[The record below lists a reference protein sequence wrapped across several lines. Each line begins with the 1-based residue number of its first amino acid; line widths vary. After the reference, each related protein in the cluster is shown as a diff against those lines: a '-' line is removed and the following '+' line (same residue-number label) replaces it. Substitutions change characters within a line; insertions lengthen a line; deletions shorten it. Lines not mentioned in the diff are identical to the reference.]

1 MNKFVNAI
9 EKEMNWKETENGQ
22 TALKST
28 LDACLDLF
36 GTIGALRT
44 RDENEIVTKF
54 AKAYGENPL
63 VAIKT
68 LFYARDIE
76 QGLGERRT
84 FKAILHYLGN
94 AHTQD
99 VVANLENIVKFG
111 RYDDLYC
118 LVGTAAEGAVAAFI
132 KEQVKEDIILLKNG
146 KPVSLIG
153 KWLKSTNT
161 SSAESCKLGKWT
173 AQVLGLTLA
182 QYRKILSAL
191 RKRINLV
198 ETLMVEGRWDEID
211 FTAVP
216 GGAMKKY
223 SSAFARHQEQR
234 FNEYLRALKEGK
246 KVVVEKD
253 GKVIE
258 KEAKINTKHL
268 FPYEIIE
275 KYCKDDDRRWSSY
288 RDYRPTEI
296 QPDLEAMW
304 NGLEDYIQGVQC
316 NTVVMA
322 DVSGSMEGRPM
333 DTSIGLAI
341 YFAER
346 NTGPFHNKFMT
357 FSDTPTFISL
367 PENSTLKDKINV
379 TAEADWDNS
388 TNIEAAFDLI
398 LHVAVKNRLTQDDLP
413 KSLVIITDTEFN
425 KCTSD
430 NSTLYSGWYRQ
441 SRTNMTFYD
450 QMKAKYA
457 AYGYELPEIV
467 FWNVNARNDTYHADA
482 YAPHVRM
489 VSGQAASVF
498 KTLID
503 GKTHT
508 PYEFMLEVL
517 FNERYNCVV
526 LG

>member
-1 MNKFVNAI
+1 MTDFVKAI
-9 EKEMNWKETENGQ
+9 EKETNWKETENGQ
-22 TALKST
+22 TALKFT

-36 GTIGALRT
+36 ATIGALRT

-63 VAIKT
+63 VAVKT
-68 LFYARDIE
+68 LFYSRDIE

-84 FKAILHYLGN
+84 FRAILHYLGD

-99 VVANLENIVKFG
+99 VIANLENIVKFG

-118 LVGTAAEGAVAAFI
+118 LVGTAAESAVAAFI
-132 KEQVKEDIILLKNG
+132 NAQLKEDILLLING
-146 KPVSLIG
+146 EPVSLMA

-161 SSAESCKLGKWT
+161 SSAESRELGRWT
-173 AQVLGLTLA
+173 AQALGITLP

-191 RKRINLV
+191 RRQIKLV
-198 ETLMVEGRWDEID
+198 ETQMVEGRWNEID

-223 SSAFARHQEQR
+223 SKAFKRHQEQR
-234 FNEYLRALKEGK
+234 FDEYLRALKEGK
-246 KVVVEKD
+246 KITVVKD
-253 GKVIE
+253 GKIIE
-258 KEAKINTKHL
+258 KDAKINTKHL
-268 FPYEIIE
+268 YPYEIIE
-275 KYCKDDDRRWSSY
+275 KYAFRSNRIWRSY
-288 RDYRPTEI
+288 NIKSI

-304 NGLEDYIQGVQC
+304 NGLEDYVQGVQS
-316 NTVVMA
+316 NTVVIA
-322 DVSGSMEGRPM
+322 DVSRSMEGRPM

-346 NTGPFHNKFMT
+346 NTGPFRNKFMT
-357 FSDTPTFISL
+357 FSDTPSWISL
-367 PENSTLKDKINV
+367 PENSTLKDKINI

-398 LHVAVKNRLTQDDLP
+398 LNVAVKNHLSQEDLP
-413 KSLVIITDTEFN
+413 KSLVIITDMEFN
-425 KCTSD
+425 KCTCD
-430 NSTLYSGWYRQ
+430 NSVRLTGWG
-441 SRTNMTFYD
+441 SHTNMTFYD

-457 AYGYELPEIV
+457 QYGYELPEIV
-467 FWNVNARNDTYHADA
+467 FWNVNARQDTFHADA
-482 YAPHVRM
+482 YVPHVRM
-489 VSGQAASVF
+489 VSGQSASVF

-517 FNERYNCVV
+517 FNERYKNVV

>member
-1 MNKFVNAI
+1 MTDFVKAI
-9 EKEMNWKETENGQ
+9 EKETNWKETENGQ

-36 GTIGALRT
+36 ATIGALRT
-44 RDENEIVTKF
+44 RGENEIVNKF

-63 VAIKT
+63 VAVKT

-84 FKAILHYLGN
+84 FRAILHYLGD
-94 AHTQD
+94 AHTQN

-118 LVGTAAEGAVAAFI
+118 LVGTAAESAVAAFI
-132 KEQVKEDIILLKNG
+132 NAQLKEDILLLKNG
-146 KPVSLIG
+146 KPVSLMA

-161 SSAESCKLGKWT
+161 SSAESRSLGRWT
-173 AQVLGLTLA
+173 AKALGVTLS

-191 RKRINLV
+191 RRQIKLV
-198 ETLMVEGRWDEID
+198 ETQMVEGKWSEID

-223 SSAFARHQEQR
+223 SKAFKLHQEQR
-234 FNEYLRALKEGK
+234 FNEYLCALKEGK
-246 KVVVEKD
+246 KVTVVKD

-275 KYCKDDDRRWSSY
+275 KYCMDKSSWWRGSRNY
-288 RDYRPTEI
+288 YPTEI
-296 QPDLEAMW
+296 KPDLEAMW

-316 NTVVMA
+316 NTVVIA

-346 NTGPFHNKFMT
+346 NTGPFRNKFMT
-357 FSDTPTFISL
+357 FSDTPSWISL
-367 PENSTLKDKINV
+367 PENSTLKDKINI
-379 TAEADWDNS
+379 TADADWNNS

-398 LHVAVKNRLTQDDLP
+398 LNVAVKNQLTQEDLP
-413 KSLVIITDTEFN
+413 KNLVIITDMEFN
-425 KCTSD
+425 KCTCD
-430 NSTLYSGWYRQ
+430 NSVRSTGWG
-441 SRTNMTFYD
+441 SHTNMTFYD

-457 AYGYELPEIV
+457 RCGYELPEIV
-467 FWNVNARNDTYHADA
+467 FWNVNARNDTYHSDA
-482 YAPHVRM
+482 YVPHVRM
-489 VSGQAASVF
+489 VSGQSASVF

-517 FNERYNCVV
+517 FNERYKDVV